1 MINNRRFFESRKAFL
16 TLMSIISAMLIL
28 SMANLY
34 AAGDRSGVGTEMSG
48 NSSEY
53 TVPEVSQQTYGSRE
67 TETGYCYQLI
77 AEQGRVNVYS
87 VDSYGRKAFFCE
99 TDIPYSL
106 LSETDKK
113 MMMAGIT
120 VDSME
125 ELSSI
130 LQDFES

>member
-1 MINNRRFFESRKAFL
+1 M
-16 TLMSIISAMLIL
+16 TLMGIISAMLIL
-28 SMANLY
+28 YLANLY
-34 AAGDRSGVGTEMSG
+34 AAEERIGSGTEISEGNDGYNVPEISRQTSGDRAAESGYS
-48 NSSEY
+48 
-53 TVPEVSQQTYGSRE
+53 
-67 TETGYCYQLI
+67 YQLI
-77 AEQGRVNVYS
+77 AEKGRVNVYS
-87 VDSYGRKAFFCE
+87 VNPSGEKAFFCE

-113 MMMAGIT
+113 MMKSGIT